1 MHNDC
6 SGPAR
11 NLRKRLCCA
20 HSSHFIRASDYLDDS
35 ITMFDALTLE
45 IFEQGR
51 VIGTPIYEGM
61 SDADL
66 G

>member
-1 MHNDC
+1 
-6 SGPAR
+6 
-11 NLRKRLCCA
+11 
-20 HSSHFIRASDYLDDS
+20 
-35 ITMFDALTLE
+35 MFDALTLE